1 MTRPQTNPTNIAD
14 RKAQAEADAALD
26 QMFGYFTRD
35 EIAPAQADASLR
47 RAA

>member
-1 MTRPQTNPTNIAD
+1 MTRPQTTPTNIAD
-14 RKAQAEADAALD
+14 RKAQADADAALD

-35 EIAPAQADASLR
+35 ETAPAPADISFR